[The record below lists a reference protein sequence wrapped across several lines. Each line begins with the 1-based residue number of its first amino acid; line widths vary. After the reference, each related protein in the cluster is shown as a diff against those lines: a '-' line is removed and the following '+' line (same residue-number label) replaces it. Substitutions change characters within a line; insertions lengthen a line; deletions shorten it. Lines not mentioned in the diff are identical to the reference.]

1 MIEII
6 LLGFEEEFH
15 YQHAIY
21 QQHDFNIKEEKVFD
35 REEKFLFFYDSFLI

>member
-15 YQHAIY
+15 YQHATY
-21 QQHDFNIKEEKVFD
+21 QQHDFNIKEEKEFED
-35 REEKFLFFYDSFLI
+35 KDKFLFFSNLG